1 MCRPVSYLISQL
13 PWAGADRAAAPGRRG
28 VVDITILPHAARISG
43 RQHVPVAEI
52 HASASL
58 QHVPIALPQVL
69 VTGIH
74 VPIVV
79 VVDIWVHI
87 VVVWIH
93 VVVTVG
99 VHIVAIATRVQV
111 PTIWVEIIVL
121 IHVIATGILVA
132 EAIVVLL
139 TRNNHSVRI
148 SLFSWQDYSC
158 FSRESLTLALT
169 LTLLL
174 LIVKTANK
182 KYRNKQ
188 KLWIQFPY
196 TSHQCNLFL
205 CRSHSHHSSS
215 FDHQVKLFLIH
226 SKIHFSG

>member
-1 MCRPVSYLISQL
+1 M
-13 PWAGADRAAAPGRRG
+13 
-28 VVDITILPHAARISG
+28 
-43 RQHVPVAEI
+43 
-52 HASASL
+52 

-69 VTGIH
+69 VTRIH

-111 PTIWVEIIVL
+111 PTIWVQIIVL

-158 FSRESLTLALT
+158 FSRESLTLHLT
-169 LTLLL
+169 MTLIL
-174 LIVKTANK
+174 LIVETANK
-182 KYRNKQ
+182 QNDEDIRYIFN
-188 KLWIQFPY
+188 
-196 TSHQCNLFL
+196 
-205 CRSHSHHSSS
+205 SSLPVINVICS
-215 FDHQVKLFLIH
+215 YVGPIVIIVVVLTTR
-226 SKIHFSG
+226 

>member
-1 MCRPVSYLISQL
+1 M
-13 PWAGADRAAAPGRRG
+13 
-28 VVDITILPHAARISG
+28 
-43 RQHVPVAEI
+43 
-52 HASASL
+52 

-93 VVVTVG
+93 VV
-99 VHIVAIATRVQV
+99 AIATRVQV
-111 PTIWVEIIVL
+111 PTIWVQIIVL

-158 FSRESLTLALT
+158 FSRESLTLHLT
-169 LTLLL
+169 MTLIL
-174 LIVKTANK
+174 LIVETANK
-182 KYRNKQ
+182 QNDEDIRYIFN
-188 KLWIQFPY
+188 
-196 TSHQCNLFL
+196 
-205 CRSHSHHSSS
+205 SSLPVINVICS
-215 FDHQVKLFLIH
+215 YVGPIVIIVVILTTR
-226 SKIHFSG
+226 

>member
-1 MCRPVSYLISQL
+1 M
-13 PWAGADRAAAPGRRG
+13 
-28 VVDITILPHAARISG
+28 
-43 RQHVPVAEI
+43 QHVSV
-52 HASASL
+52 
-58 QHVPIALPQVL
+58 ALPQVL

-79 VVDIWVHI
+79 VDVWVHI

-111 PTIWVEIIVL
+111 PTIWVQIIVL

-148 SLFSWQDYSC
+148 SLFAWQDYSC
-158 FSRESLTLALT
+158 FSRESLTLPLT
-169 LTLLL
+169 LTLML
-174 LIVKTANK
+174 LIVKTANQEK
-182 KYRNKQ
+182 N
-188 KLWIQFPY
+188 
-196 TSHQCNLFL
+196 
-205 CRSHSHHSSS
+205 
-215 FDHQVKLFLIH
+215 
-226 SKIHFSG
+226 

>member
-1 MCRPVSYLISQL
+1 M
-13 PWAGADRAAAPGRRG
+13 
-28 VVDITILPHAARISG
+28 TILPHAARITG
-43 RQHVPVAEI
+43 WQRVPVAGI

-58 QHVPIALPQVL
+58 QHVSVALPQVL

-93 VVVTVG
+93 VVVTIG
-99 VHIVAIATRVQV
+99 VHIVTIATRVQV
-111 PTIWVEIIVL
+111 PTIWVQIIVL

-158 FSRESLTLALT
+158 FSRESLTLHLT
-169 LTLLL
+169 MTLIL
-174 LIVKTANK
+174 LIVETANK
-182 KYRNKQ
+182 QNDEDIRYIFN
-188 KLWIQFPY
+188 
-196 TSHQCNLFL
+196 
-205 CRSHSHHSSS
+205 SSLPVINVICS
-215 FDHQVKLFLIH
+215 YVGPIVIIVVVLTTR
-226 SKIHFSG
+226 

>member
-1 MCRPVSYLISQL
+1 M
-13 PWAGADRAAAPGRRG
+13 
-28 VVDITILPHAARISG
+28 
-43 RQHVPVAEI
+43 QHVSV
-52 HASASL
+52 
-58 QHVPIALPQVL
+58 ALPQVL

-93 VVVTVG
+93 VVVTIG

-111 PTIWVEIIVL
+111 PTIWVQIIVL

-158 FSRESLTLALT
+158 FSRESLTLPLALT
-169 LTLLL
+169 LML
-174 LIVKTANK
+174 LIVETTNQQ
-182 KYRNKQ
+182 N
-188 KLWIQFPY
+188 
-196 TSHQCNLFL
+196 
-205 CRSHSHHSSS
+205 
-215 FDHQVKLFLIH
+215 D
-226 SKIHFSG
+226 

>member
-1 MCRPVSYLISQL
+1 M
-13 PWAGADRAAAPGRRG
+13 
-28 VVDITILPHAARISG
+28 
-43 RQHVPVAEI
+43 QHVSV
-52 HASASL
+52 
-58 QHVPIALPQVL
+58 ALPQVL

-93 VVVTVG
+93 VVVTIG

-111 PTIWVEIIVL
+111 PTIWVQIIVL

-158 FSRESLTLALT
+158 FSRESLTLHLT
-169 LTLLL
+169 MTLIL
-174 LIVKTANK
+174 LIVETANK
-182 KYRNKQ
+182 QNYEDIRYIF
-188 KLWIQFPY
+188 LF
-196 TSHQCNLFL
+196 TCHQCNLFL

>member
-1 MCRPVSYLISQL
+1 M
-13 PWAGADRAAAPGRRG
+13 
-28 VVDITILPHAARISG
+28 
-43 RQHVPVAEI
+43 
-52 HASASL
+52 

-74 VPIVV
+74 VPIV

-99 VHIVAIATRVQV
+99 VHIVAIATRVHV
-111 PTIWVEIIVL
+111 PTIWVQIIVL
-121 IHVIATGILVA
+121 IHVISTGILVA

-158 FSRESLTLALT
+158 FSRESLTLPLALT
-169 LTLLL
+169 LML
-174 LIVKTANK
+174 LIVETTNQQ
-182 KYRNKQ
+182 N
-188 KLWIQFPY
+188 
-196 TSHQCNLFL
+196 
-205 CRSHSHHSSS
+205 
-215 FDHQVKLFLIH
+215 D
-226 SKIHFSG
+226 

>member
-1 MCRPVSYLISQL
+1 M
-13 PWAGADRAAAPGRRG
+13 
-28 VVDITILPHAARISG
+28 TILPHAARVTG
-43 RQHVPVAEI
+43 RQHVPVAGI

-79 VVDIWVHI
+79 VDIWVHI

-93 VVVTVG
+93 VVVTIG

-111 PTIWVEIIVL
+111 PTIWVQIIVL

-148 SLFSWQDYSC
+148 SLFSWQDYPC
-158 FSRESLTLALT
+158 FPRESLTLPLT
-169 LTLLL
+169 MTLIL
-174 LIVKTANK
+174 LIVETANQQNDEVIR
-182 KYRNKQ
+182 YIFN
-188 KLWIQFPY
+188 
-196 TSHQCNLFL
+196 
-205 CRSHSHHSSS
+205 SSLPVINVICS
-215 FDHQVKLFLIH
+215 YVGPIVIIVVVLTTR
-226 SKIHFSG
+226 